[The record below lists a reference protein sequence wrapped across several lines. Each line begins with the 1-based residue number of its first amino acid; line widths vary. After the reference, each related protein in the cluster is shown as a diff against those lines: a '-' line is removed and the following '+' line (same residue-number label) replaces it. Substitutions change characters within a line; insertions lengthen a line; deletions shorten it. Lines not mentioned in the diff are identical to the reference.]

1 MPGQRR
7 PENQHAKGNTEEKP
21 PAGVKSGENLSRGS
35 RNNSRDSKG
44 SNGSG
49 CPDWWGDKHLKEKV
63 NLTPKITKIEAPPVD
78 PKHHIFKK
86 IRPHEAD
93 EIVDYHEKNEQIE
106 QINKWNK
113 IREADSQKYH
123 QITQIQH
130 LLKHKDQP
138 VYNGHQNLPQNAQ
151 NNYFEFQNANGSSY
165 DFQSD
170 SNTTSNGG
178 MHPNYG
184 NMEFSE
190 IKCRQDGSPGR
201 GLYNVESE
209 ANLIIAAPQNMPT
222 GYHNTHHPGSHHD
235 APPNTENQR
244 NFLFDI
250 SPNMDQ
256 LDQTPK
262 IHTNGANGISNSGH
276 RKITINK
283 SSDTRLDLRREDS
296 KRDIRSRPSSAN
308 QQVIKISTGTFNNNS
323 GNGISNWDN
332 GFGGNRAKS
341 SGQAR
346 SNIGSKSNKSRG
358 SNDDGRS
365 NQLQKNVNNSPP
377 QEFSRNE
384 NALQVLREQKKNE
397 MSKYLNE
404 HHKNLQ
410 SVENRI
416 NPDGQA
422 QIDDAMNSIVMNH
435 KSSNPNL
442 LAQNNQYP
450 PVMHQSNPNLNST
463 PPKCGNRQLSWKNSN
478 SGFGSSQKPNFEE
491 VKGKMACQKRDNS
504 ANRSSNG
511 KSNNSSTYNSMK
523 ETAKPK
529 RNMIPNQVFFNGSQQ
544 YNSQPQQQKQLQE
557 QTMPKNHNQN
567 MRANNQNHVHPAHT
581 VKQPKAQ
588 PQAPQNPKN
597 KFKNVQS
604 KIRDQII

>member
-1 MPGQRR
+1 
-7 PENQHAKGNTEEKP
+7 
-21 PAGVKSGENLSRGS
+21 
-35 RNNSRDSKG
+35 
-44 SNGSG
+44 
-49 CPDWWGDKHLKEKV
+49 LKENG

-86 IRPHEAD
+86 LRPQEAD
-93 EIVDYHEKNEQIE
+93 EIVDYHEKNEQIQ

-113 IREADSQKYH
+113 IREADS
-123 QITQIQH
+123 
-130 LLKHKDQP
+130 HKDQP
-138 VYNGHQNLPQNAQ
+138 VYNGHQILPQNAQ

-184 NMEFSE
+184 NMELSE
-190 IKCRQDGSPGR
+190 IKCRQNGSLGR

-209 ANLIIAAPQNMPT
+209 ANLVIAPPQNMPT

-256 LDQTPK
+256 LDLTPK
-262 IHTNGANGISNSGH
+262 IHTNGANVNPNSGQ

-283 SSDTRLDLRREDS
+283 SSHTRLDHRQEDS

-323 GNGISNWDN
+323 GKGISNWDN

-346 SNIGSKSNKSRG
+346 SNKGSKSNKSKG
-358 SNDDGRS
+358 SKDDGCS
-365 NQLQKNVNNSPP
+365 NQWQKNVSNSPP
-377 QEFSRNE
+377 QELSRNE

-410 SVENRI
+410 SVRNRI

-435 KSSNPNL
+435 TSSNPNL

-450 PVMHQSNPNLNST
+450 PMMHQSNPNLNST
-463 PPKCGNRQLSWKNSN
+463 PSKGGNRQLSGKNSN
-478 SGFGSSQKPNFEE
+478 SGLGSSQKPNFEE

-504 ANRSSNG
+504 ANRSFNG

-544 YNSQPQQQKQLQE
+544 YNSQPQQQQQPQE

-567 MRANNQNHVHPAHT
+567 MQSNNQNHVHQAHT

-588 PQAPQNPKN
+588 PQASAPQNPKN